1 VNDLIPLIGLFLGIV
16 LGVLLPINLPDTYSS
31 YMSVAILAC
40 LDSVFGGIRASLE
53 GKFDTDIFM
62 SGFFGNAV
70 LAAGLAY
77 LGDRLNVPI
86 YLAAVIVFG
95 GRLFQN
101 FAVMRREIINAIR
114 NRKKESSIK
123 SSPMESGGNG
133 DEV

>member
-1 VNDLIPLIGLFLGIV
+1 VNDLIPVIGLIIGIILGIF
-16 LGVLLPINLPDTYSS
+16 LPFNIPSTYSS

-53 GKFDTDIFM
+53 GKFDTEVFI
-62 SGFFGNAV
+62 SGFFGNAI

-101 FAVMRREIINAIR
+101 FAVMRREIIENI
-114 NRKKESSIK
+114 RKKKAGSNQSGTLK
-123 SSPMESGGNG
+123 SGGNR
-133 DEV
+133 DEI